1 MEQLVQNRK
10 ENCFLLMVTGQIET
24 VEFISLSNVYCK
36 YFFVYGADWRQV
48 GGPEEGITPTGYKRA
63 KGSRITL
70 STPIESTFSSTNPFN
85 CGPKLCSAFMDV
97 IYLGT
102 TSCVAIPLLIYPP
115 FPEAQ
120 NESVQFSYHKR
131 LQQYSD
137 CSVCSLVVE
146 LNSSTRKL
154 LQWLREEMVNELLG
168 LKSSKDSKKFGYE
181 LSHQMVSKISEFP
194 LGLPP
199 TENTVSSKNS
209 KPTVTKEKT
218 TETAQE
224 HEEQQLHMLQPQ
236 SHVQIKH
243 E

>member
-1 MEQLVQNRK
+1 MEQLAQKRK

-24 VEFISLSNVYCK
+24 VEFIGLSNVYCK

-48 GGPEEGITPTGYKRA
+48 GGPKE
-63 KGSRITL
+63 
-70 STPIESTFSSTNPFN
+70 
-85 CGPKLCSAFMDV
+85 AFMDV
-97 IYLGT
+97 IYSGT

-120 NESVQFSYHKR
+120 NESVQFSYRKR
-131 LQQYSD
+131 QQQYSD

-146 LNSSTRKL
+146 LNSSTQKL

-181 LSHQMVSKISEFP
+181 LSHKMVSKISEFP
-194 LGLPP
+194 LGWPP
-199 TENTVSSKNS
+199 IENIVSGKNS
-209 KPTVTKEKT
+209 KPTMTKEET
-218 TETAQE
+218 TETVQE
-224 HEEQQLHMLQPQ
+224 HDEQQLHTLQPQ